1 MTEKH
6 TITAEIRN
14 RFGKGEMHRMR
25 AEGRIP
31 AVLYGPNEETI
42 AISLDNQE
50 ITHLLQRITVE
61 NTLIELKLAGKAKKS
76 YQTLIREVQH
86 HPYRPF
92 LQHVDFY
99 CVPEG
104 RKVHLEVPIVLH
116 GTSVGVR
123 MQGGLIQH
131 VLRDLE
137 IMVLPTQIP
146 EHIVVDISELKIGDS
161 IHVEHLAKGDYDV
174 LTDPHQTVVTVV
186 PPVVIKEPVE
196 EVEAVEA
203 VEEEPA
209 EPEVISRKKET
220 EEQ

>member
-1 MTEKH
+1 
-6 TITAEIRN
+6 
-14 RFGKGEMHRMR
+14 
-25 AEGRIP
+25 
-31 AVLYGPNEETI
+31 
-42 AISLDNQE
+42 
-50 ITHLLQRITVE
+50 
-61 NTLIELKLAGKAKKS
+61 
-76 YQTLIREVQH
+76 
-86 HPYRPF
+86 
-92 LQHVDFY
+92 VDFY

-186 PPVVIKEPVE
+186 PPVIIKEPVE

-209 EPEVISRKKET
+209 EPEVISRKKEI

>member
-161 IHVEHLAKGDYDV
+161 IHVEHLTKGDYDV

-186 PPVVIKEPVE
+186 PPVIIKEPVE

-209 EPEVISRKKET
+209 EPEVISRKKEI